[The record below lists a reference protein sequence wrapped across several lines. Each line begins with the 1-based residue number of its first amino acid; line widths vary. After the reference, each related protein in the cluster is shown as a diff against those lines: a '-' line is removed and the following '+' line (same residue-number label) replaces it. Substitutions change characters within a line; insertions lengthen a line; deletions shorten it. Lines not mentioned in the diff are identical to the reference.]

1 MQIAINAVI
10 LVIAFLVVTKPLQI
24 RKAFNQ
30 FIKNLKFVINSFKL
44 NTSASEREEAALLP
58 ETFSENRSSSH
69 LELLTRFVTC
79 SSTTST
85 RLIYNRKE
93 VEGRF
98 DENSWQGLA
107 YYDFRSTI
115 LAKGSGMKTFPCL
128 YATMGYRAN
137 DHRYVFLESDD
148 PSEPLNVRKV
158 ALALAEYL
166 RISTSLGPNT
176 SLVII
181 GAPSEKQRTV
191 EEHNRTFWD
200 MLRGLRTCDPKAWP
214 KDIPQD
220 TEDANWT
227 FCFNGES
234 VFPVMLT
241 PAHQERWSRH
251 MSVPVIALQ
260 PKWVLDNLLRTPEKR
275 KAAQSKVRNL
285 LQKYDTIG
293 ISPDLTD
300 YGAVGTSEVRQLCLQ
315 DKNESVQCPYRNFNS

>member
-10 LVIAFLVVTKPLQI
+10 LVIAFVVATKPLQI
-24 RKAFNQ
+24 RKAFYQ
-30 FIKNLKFVINSFKL
+30 FMKNLKFVINGFEL
-44 NTSASEREEAALLP
+44 NTPGSERKEVALVP
-58 ETFSENRSSSH
+58 DNFSENRSSSR
-69 LELLTRFVTC
+69 LELLTR
-79 SSTTST
+79 
-85 RLIYNRKE
+85 KE
-93 VEGRF
+93 VESRF

-115 LAKGSGMKTFPCL
+115 LAKGRGMKTFPCV
-128 YATMGYRAN
+128 YATMGYRAD

-148 PSEPLNVRKV
+148 PSEPHNVRKIS
-158 ALALAEYL
+158 LALTEYL
-166 RISTSLGPNT
+166 RISSSLGPNT

-181 GAPSEKQRTV
+181 GAASEKQRTV

-214 KDIPQD
+214 GDIPQD

-260 PKWVLDNLLRTPEKR
+260 PKWVLDNLLGTPEKR
-275 KAAQSKVRNL
+275 RAAQNKVRNL
-285 LQKYDTIG
+285 LQKYDSIG

-300 YGAVGTSEVRQLCLQ
+300 YGAAGTSEVRQLCLQ

>member
-10 LVIAFLVVTKPLQI
+10 LVIAFAVATKPLQI

-30 FIKNLKFVINSFKL
+30 FIKKLKSVMNGFKL
-44 NTSASEREEAALLP
+44 NTPASERKEATLLP
-58 ETFSENRSSSH
+58 DNFSKTRPFSH
-69 LELLTRFVTC
+69 LELLTRD
-79 SSTTST
+79 
-85 RLIYNRKE
+85 E

-115 LAKGSGMKTFPCL
+115 LAKGHGMKTFPCV

-148 PSEPLNVRKV
+148 PSEPHNVRKV

-214 KDIPQD
+214 EDIPQD

-275 KAAQSKVRNL
+275 KAAQSKVRSL

-315 DKNESVQCPYRNFNS
+315 DKNESVQCPYRTFDS

>member
-1 MQIAINAVI
+1 
-10 LVIAFLVVTKPLQI
+10 
-24 RKAFNQ
+24 
-30 FIKNLKFVINSFKL
+30 
-44 NTSASEREEAALLP
+44 
-58 ETFSENRSSSH
+58 
-69 LELLTRFVTC
+69 
-79 SSTTST
+79 
-85 RLIYNRKE
+85 
-93 VEGRF
+93 
-98 DENSWQGLA
+98 
-107 YYDFRSTI
+107 
-115 LAKGSGMKTFPCL
+115 MKTFPCV

-148 PSEPLNVRKV
+148 PSEPHNVRKV

-214 KDIPQD
+214 EDIPQD

-275 KAAQSKVRNL
+275 KAAQSKVRSL

-315 DKNESVQCPYRNFNS
+315 DKNESVQCPYRTFDS

>member
-10 LVIAFLVVTKPLQI
+10 LAIAFMVAIKPLQI
-24 RKAFNQ
+24 RKAINQ
-30 FIKNLKFVINSFKL
+30 FIKKIKFVVYGSKL
-44 NTSASEREEAALLP
+44 NTSPSEREEAALLP
-58 ETFSENRSSSH
+58 DNYSRTRPSSH
-69 LELLTRFVTC
+69 LELLTR
-79 SSTTST
+79 
-85 RLIYNRKE
+85 KE
-93 VEGRF
+93 VEDRF

-115 LAKGSGMKTFPCL
+115 LAKGSGMKTFPCV

-148 PSEPLNVRKV
+148 PSEPHNVRKV

-214 KDIPQD
+214 GGIPQD

-300 YGAVGTSEVRQLCLQ
+300 YGAAGTSEVRQLCLQ